1 MAKNDIDKNSIMF
14 ISLVTSLGSQA
25 FAQLGKIKDPSTNN
39 IERNLDAASLSIDML
54 DMLKGRTKGN
64 LSEQETSLLEKTLS
78 DLKLNFVQESKNES
92 QNKKKINQNKF

>member
-1 MAKNDIDKNSIMF
+1 MAENDIDKNSIMF

-25 FAQLGKIKDPSTNN
+25 FAQLGKVKDSSTNN

-54 DMLKGRTKGN
+54 DMLKERTQGN

-92 QNKKKINQNKF
+92 HNNKKDKSE

>member
-92 QNKKKINQNKF
+92 QNKKKDKSE

>member
-1 MAKNDIDKNSIMF
+1 MAENDIDKNSIMF

-25 FAQLGKIKDPSTNN
+25 FAQLGKVKGPSTNN

-54 DMLKGRTKGN
+54 DMLKERTRGN

-92 QNKKKINQNKF
+92 HNNKKDKSE

>member
-1 MAKNDIDKNSIMF
+1 MAENDIDKNSIMF

-54 DMLKGRTKGN
+54 DMLKERTQGN

-78 DLKLNFVQESKNES
+78 DLKLNFVQESKNEPHK
-92 QNKKKINQNKF
+92 N

>member
-1 MAKNDIDKNSIMF
+1 MAENDIDKNSIMF

-25 FAQLGKIKDPSTNN
+25 FAQLGKVKDPSTNN

-54 DMLKGRTKGN
+54 DMLKERTQGN

-92 QNKKKINQNKF
+92 HNNKKDKSE

>member
-1 MAKNDIDKNSIMF
+1 MAENDIDKNSIMF

-25 FAQLGKIKDPSTNN
+25 FAQLGKAKDSSKNN
-39 IERNLDAASLSIDML
+39 IKRNLDAASLSIDML
-54 DMLKGRTKGN
+54 DMLKDRTQGN

-92 QNKKKINQNKF
+92 HNNKKDKSE

>member
-1 MAKNDIDKNSIMF
+1 MAENDIDKNSIMF

-25 FAQLGKIKDPSTNN
+25 FAQLGKIKDPSINN

-54 DMLKGRTKGN
+54 DMLKERTQGN

-78 DLKLNFVQESKNES
+78 DLKLNFVQESKDES
-92 QNKKKINQNKF
+92 QNNKKDKSE

>member
-1 MAKNDIDKNSIMF
+1 MAENDIDKNSIMF

-25 FAQLGKIKDPSTNN
+25 FAQLGKVKDPSTNN

-54 DMLKGRTKGN
+54 DMLKERTQGN

-78 DLKLNFVQESKNES
+78 DLKLNFVQESKNKS
-92 QNKKKINQNKF
+92 HNNKKDKSE

>member
-1 MAKNDIDKNSIMF
+1 MADNDIDKNSIMF

-25 FAQLGKIKDPSTNN
+25 FAQLGKVKDPSTNN

-54 DMLKGRTKGN
+54 DMLKERTQGN

-78 DLKLNFVQESKNES
+78 DLKLNIVQESKYES
-92 QNKKKINQNKF
+92 HNNKKDKSE